1 MQIKKK
7 QLNNIIQKITELS
20 KEDKAAFLDYMLST
34 ATNDTLIAINN
45 RVTSNTDEI
54 ANMNVWLTSK
64 TRDYA
69 PNINSILT
77 KTQYN
82 INVLYVWQYY
92 NSHVIAFF
100 SNNANNSTVPQSFNF
115 NNKNKQTSSGILE
128 FILYVNSIIGYS
140 LVFDNLTKYYTEDSL
155 KEADTKNVGIY
166 YVKIVYTVQ
175 YNQINPIGIITIKKL
190 IQ

>member
-1 MQIKKK
+1 MQKK

-34 ATNDTLIAINN
+34 ATNDTLIAIND
-45 RVTSNTDEI
+45 RVTNNTNEI
-54 ANMNVWLTSK
+54 TNMNVWLTSK

-69 PNINSILT
+69 PYINSILT
-77 KTQYN
+77 KSQYN
-82 INVLYVWQYY
+82 TNILYIWQYY
-92 NSHVIAFF
+92 NSHLIASFA
-100 SNNANNSTVPQSFNF
+100 NNENNSTVPRSFEF

-128 FILYVNSIIGYS
+128 FMLYVNSIIGYS
-140 LVFDNLTKYYTEDSL
+140 LVFNNLTKYYTEGSL
-155 KEADTKNVGIY
+155 KEVDTKNVGTY

>member
-1 MQIKKK
+1 
-7 QLNNIIQKITELS
+7 
-20 KEDKAAFLDYMLST
+20 MLST
-34 ATNDTLIAINN
+34 ATNDTLIEIND

-54 ANMNVWLTSK
+54 ANTNVWLTSK

-69 PNINSILT
+69 PYINSIIT

-82 INVLYVWQYY
+82 TNVLYVWQYY
-92 NSHVIAFF
+92 NSHVITVF
-100 SNNANNSTVPQSFNF
+100 SNNANNSTVPQSFDF

-128 FILYVNSIIGYS
+128 FILYVNSTIGYS
-140 LVFDNLTKYYTEDSL
+140 LIFNNLTKYYTEDSL
-155 KEADTKNVGIY
+155 KENDTKNVGTY

-175 YNQINPIGIITIKKL
+175 YNQRNPIGIITIKKL

>member
-1 MQIKKK
+1 MKKK

-20 KEDKAAFLDYMLST
+20 KEDKAAFLNYMLST

-69 PNINSILT
+69 PYINSILT

-82 INVLYVWQYY
+82 TNMLYVWQYY

-100 SNNANNSTVPQSFNF
+100 ANSEISSTVPQSFEF
-115 NNKNKQTSSGILE
+115 NNKNRQSSSGILE
-128 FILYVNSIIGYS
+128 FIVFVNTIIGYS
-140 LVFDNLTKYYTEDSL
+140 LIFNNLTKYYTEDSL
-155 KEADTKNVGIY
+155 KEDDTKKVGTY
-166 YVKIVYTVQ
+166 YVKIVYTVR
-175 YNQINPIGIITIKKL
+175 YNQINPFGIITIKKL